1 MQTVTI
7 LNQKNLQQSKLTG
20 KVIRVQS
27 MSGNP
32 RSILLP
38 VSVKDLRTI
47 KIINTPLKKA
57 PANIKLSSHMLQNA
71 KKVSIK
77 NNNIIYTQAGKLQS
91 YIYVNNSITA
101 KFNRP
106 SHSESKSRGIS
117 SFHIRKGNLQLLECI
132 VYLL

>member
-77 NNNIIYTQAGKLQS
+77 NNNIIYTQAGKL
-91 YIYVNNSITA
+91 
-101 KFNRP
+101 
-106 SHSESKSRGIS
+106 H
-117 SFHIRKGNLQLLECI
+117 
-132 VYLL
+132 